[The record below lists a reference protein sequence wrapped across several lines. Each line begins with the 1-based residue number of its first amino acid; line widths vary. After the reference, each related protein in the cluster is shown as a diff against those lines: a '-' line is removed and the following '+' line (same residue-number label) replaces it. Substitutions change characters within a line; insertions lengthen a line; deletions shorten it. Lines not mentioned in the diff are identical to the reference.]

1 MGEDPKPHR
10 NFQEQL
16 ALLRARGLDVGEHK
30 SAVAALKRIGYYRL
44 SGYLYPLR
52 RELSAD
58 PDDASIKSRSDD
70 FVDGASLAA
79 TLELHDFD
87 RKLRSILF
95 EALQVLE
102 VGLAVH
108 VGYSLG
114 KRHPTGHLTRDHLD
128 PSSCSRPASK
138 PKPNVV
144 DVHDE
149 WLARFKSL
157 LADSKGEDFVKHHQS
172 KYNGQL
178 PIWVAT
184 EIMDFG
190 SLVRL
195 YSLLDPKDR
204 ELIGHTLG
212 LKKVCSTTLH
222 AWLRSLNI
230 LRNHCAHNNRVWNR
244 TFPYPPPK
252 PSLVVIESK
261 LHHINNIDEEARQ
274 KLYHLAAFIAYL
286 IVKVDPATNWPLRF
300 RTEIKK
306 FKPVN
311 GMTPENT
318 MGFPE
323 GWSEFELWKYDP
335 KALPRT
341 VTKASQGLAS

>member
-1 MGEDPKPHR
+1 MGEFPKPHR

-16 ALLRARGLDVGEHK
+16 ALLKSRGLDVGEHRE
-30 SAVAALKRIGYYRL
+30 AIAALKRIGYYRL

-52 RELSAD
+52 REL
-58 PDDASIKSRSDD
+58 PDTAGVTAVKTRSDD

-79 TLELHDFD
+79 ILELHDFD
-87 RKLRSILF
+87 RKLRSLLF
-95 EALQVLE
+95 EALQALE

-114 KRHPTGHLTRDHLD
+114 KRHPLGHLTRSHLD
-128 PSSCSRPASK
+128 ASSCSSPPSK
-138 PKPNVV
+138 PRSGIG
-144 DVHDE
+144 DVHSE
-149 WLARFKSL
+149 WLARYESL
-157 LADSKGEDFVKHHQS
+157 LADSKREDFVKHHHS

-184 EIMDFG
+184 EVMDFG

-195 YSLLDPKDR
+195 YSLLNTKDR
-204 ELIGHTLG
+204 DQIGQALG
-212 LKKVCSTTLH
+212 LKKACGPTLH

-252 PSLVVIESK
+252 PSLVVMDDK
-261 LHHINNIDEEARQ
+261 LHHINDIDQDARQ
-274 KLYHLAAFIAYL
+274 KLYHLAAIIAYL
-286 IVKVDPATNWPLRF
+286 IVRVDPATTWPLKF
-300 RTEIKK
+300 RTELRK
-306 FKPVN
+306 FKSVN

-318 MGFPE
+318 MGFPA
-323 GWSEFELWKYDP
+323 GWSELELWKYDS
-335 KALPRT
+335 KARDRAA
-341 VTKASQGLAS
+341 TKASQGLAS